1 MRSLYGRFLSFTVG
15 IMLVSAM
22 IAFLIVNT
30 YYHQQLKE
38 QNDAKN
44 MSIAQVMADYIEA
57 EEPAD
62 LGDYFETQAAFGYKL
77 YVVNENRQATMYGA
91 PFRVENL
98 PTASAEQVLE
108 GQLYHGMRDLKAETF
123 MTGFFSDEL
132 ANTVGVPFTYN
143 GKSYALFMRPDL
155 KLLFTE
161 VHILLGGMIVVMAI
175 VSLLSMLIVA
185 KKLIEPITKLTI
197 AAKRV
202 GEEKFNG
209 SLDINRRDEIGQLA
223 RSFERMTEKL
233 GENDRVRKEFVS
245 DVSHDFQT
253 PLLNIKGYANL
264 LLDDGLSEQE
274 RKNYAKVIQSETER
288 LSSLTKQLLLLT
300 SLDQLV
306 SPLKLVVFSLDEQLK
321 DVIRKQ
327 RWLLEEKQMALVMEL
342 DEVQLKG
349 DPAFLEKVWEN
360 LLSNSLKYTEAGGK
374 IDIRLSDGMDNVTI
388 AIRDNGSGIAEQ
400 HVNRLFDRFYR
411 VDHSRTH
418 EIEGTGLG
426 LSIVH
431 QVVKLHGGS
440 VEIDSEEGTGTTFK
454 VLLPKL

>member
-1 MRSLYGRFLSFTVG
+1 MRSLYGRFLSFTIG
-15 IMLVSAM
+15 IMLVSTM

-30 YYHQQLKE
+30 YYHQQLKG

-44 MSIAQVMADYIEA
+44 MSIAETLAAYIETEA
-57 EEPAD
+57 PAD
-62 LGDYFETQAAFGYKL
+62 LAGYFNTQAAFGYKL
-77 YVVNENRQATMYGA
+77 YVVDENRQAAMYGA
-91 PFRVENL
+91 PFRVKNL
-98 PTASAEQVLE
+98 SDTSVEQVLD
-108 GQLYHGMRDLKAETF
+108 GQLYHGMRDLKTETF

-132 ANTVGVPFTYN
+132 ANTVGVPFTYE

-161 VHILLGGMIVVMAI
+161 VHILLGGMVVVMAI

-185 KKLIEPITKLTI
+185 KKLIEPITKLTA

-209 SLDINRRDEIGQLA
+209 TLDINRRDEIGQLA

-233 GENDRVRKEFVS
+233 SENDRIRKEFVS

-264 LLDDGLSEQE
+264 LMDDELPEQE

-306 SPLKLVVFSLDEQLK
+306 SPLKPVVFNLDEQIK
-321 DVIRKQ
+321 EVIRKQ

-360 LLSNSLKYTEAGGK
+360 LLSNALKYTEAGGE
-374 IDIRLSDGMDNVTI
+374 IDICLSEEADEVKF
-388 AIRDNGSGIAEQ
+388 AIKDNGSGSCRTAYEQ
-400 HVNRLFDRFYR
+400 AL
-411 VDHSRTH
+411 
-418 EIEGTGLG
+418 
-426 LSIVH
+426 
-431 QVVKLHGGS
+431 
-440 VEIDSEEGTGTTFK
+440 
-454 VLLPKL
+454 

>member
-1 MRSLYGRFLSFTVG
+1 MRSLYGRFLSFTIG
-15 IMLVSAM
+15 IMLVSTM

-30 YYHQQLKE
+30 YYHQQLKG

-44 MSIAQVMADYIEA
+44 MSIAETLAAYIETEA
-57 EEPAD
+57 PAD
-62 LGDYFETQAAFGYKL
+62 LAGYLNTQAAFGYKL
-77 YVVNENRQATMYGA
+77 YVVDENRQAAMYGE
-91 PFRVENL
+91 PFRVKNL
-98 PTASAEQVLE
+98 SDTSVEQVLD
-108 GQLYHGMRDLKAETF
+108 GQLYHGMRDLKTETF

-132 ANTVGVPFTYN
+132 ANTVGVPFTHE
-143 GKSYALFMRPDL
+143 GKSHALFIRPDL

-161 VHILLGGMIVVMAI
+161 VHILLGGMVVVMAI

-185 KKLIEPITKLTI
+185 KKLIEPITKLTA

-202 GEEKFNG
+202 GEEKFDG
-209 SLDINRRDEIGQLA
+209 TLDINRRDEIGQLA

-233 GENDRVRKEFVS
+233 SENDRIRKEFVS

-264 LLDDGLSEQE
+264 LMDDELPEQE
-274 RKNYAKVIQSETER
+274 RRNYAKVIQSETER

-300 SLDQLV
+300 SLDQLE
-306 SPLKLVVFSLDEQLK
+306 SPLKPVVFNLEEQIK
-321 DVIRKQ
+321 EVIRKQ

-360 LLSNSLKYTEAGGK
+360 LLSNALKYTEAGGE
-374 IDIRLSDGMDNVTI
+374 IDICLSEEADEVKF
-388 AIRDNGSGIAEQ
+388 AIKDNGSGVAKQ
-400 HVNRLFDRFYR
+400 HMSRLFDRFYR

-418 EIEGTGLG
+418 EVEGTGLG

-431 QVVKLHGGS
+431 QVVKLHGGN
-440 VEIDSEEGTGTTFK
+440 VEVKSEEGIGTTFK
-454 VLLPKL
+454 VILPKL